1 MELLVEILNLV
12 QAALTGD
19 RKRGVAYAQQLSEKL
34 EAQGEEKAAQRIR
47 KVISSNVKPVTANGV
62 TVQEVLP
69 VDSESRLSLADE
81 SFIRPEDVEVYLE
94 PSLEESVSEF
104 INYVGAADRLIA
116 EGVGVSPSLLMYGPP
131 GCGKTELARLIASR
145 LGLPLLTARS
155 DSLISSYLG
164 STAKNLR
171 FLFEHAASRPCVLF
185 LDEFD
190 AIAKLRD
197 DQHELGELKRVVVS
211 LLQNIDAVQGDT
223 VLLAATNHEHL
234 LDPAIWRR
242 FAYRLQIDLPKD
254 DVRQKM
260 FQKFLGGNQPAKSL
274 ERYSGASEGL
284 SGSDIR
290 QVCESARRAA
300 VLERRV
306 VLEVDVLRR
315 LLMRRFGADSPST
328 SELILRAKEKLPEVF
343 THRILAAVLGMSAGN
358 VTHILNRHRRE
369 EELRP

>member
-1 MELLVEILNLV
+1 MEYLVEILNLV

-19 RKRGVAYAQQLSEKL
+19 RKRGAAYAQQLSEKL
-34 EAQGEEKAAQRIR
+34 EAQGEEKAAIRIR
-47 KVISSNVKPVTANGV
+47 KAITGSVKPVTATGMS
-62 TVQEVLP
+62 VQEVLP

-81 SFIRPEDVEVYLE
+81 SFIRQEDVEVYLE
-94 PSLEESVSEF
+94 PSLEDSVNEF
-104 INYVGAADRLIA
+104 IDYVSAADRLIA

-131 GCGKTELARLIASR
+131 GCGKTELARLIASK
-145 LGLPLLTARS
+145 LNLPLLTARS

-171 FLFEHAASRPCVLF
+171 LLFEHAAARPCVLF

-211 LLQNIDAVQGDT
+211 LLQNIDAVQGET

-242 FAYRLQIDLPKD
+242 FAYRLKIDLPTD
-254 DVRQKM
+254 GARQKM
-260 FQKFLGGNQPAKSL
+260 FQKFLGGTQPEKSL
-274 ERYSGASEGL
+274 ERYSGASQGL

-290 QVCESARRAA
+290 QVCESARRGA
-300 VLERRV
+300 VLERRE

-315 LLMRRFGADSPST
+315 LLLRRFGTDSPSV
-328 SELILRAKEKLPEVF
+328 SELILRAKENLPEVF
-343 THRILAAVLGMSAGN
+343 THRILAAAFGMTAGN
-358 VTHILNRHRRE
+358 VTHILNRHRKE
-369 EELRP
+369 EHP